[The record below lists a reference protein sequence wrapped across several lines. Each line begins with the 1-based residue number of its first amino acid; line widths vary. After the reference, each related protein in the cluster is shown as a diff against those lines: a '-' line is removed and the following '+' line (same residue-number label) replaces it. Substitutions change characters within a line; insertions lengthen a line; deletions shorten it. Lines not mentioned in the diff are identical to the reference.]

1 MTDGPSWKDV
11 KRVFQAALDHES
23 HQREAFVREACGEDG
38 ALRGQVESLLVA
50 HESAGSFAERP
61 AIGCVAVTIEGESG
75 CALRRGDVFGAYQII
90 QWLGAG
96 GMGEVYRALD
106 PKLNREVALKVLP
119 ELFALDSDRLLR
131 FRREAQVLASLN
143 HPNIAA
149 IYGLEETVGRQA
161 LVLELVDG
169 PTLADRIAK
178 GPIPLNEALPFARQ
192 IAEALEAAHEQGI
205 IHRDLKPANI
215 KVRPDGTV
223 KVLDFGLAKAI
234 EPVRAISPG
243 VTQSPTITT
252 PATTQGGL
260 ILGTAAYMSPEQAKG
275 QAADKRSDVWA
286 FGCVLYEMLT
296 AKRAFEGEDV
306 SDTLAAVLRSEP
318 AWGALPG
325 NLPPAVV
332 ELIQRSLEKDRRRRI
347 ADVAAA
353 LFVLAGPS
361 QASRVTRTER
371 ANPVTR
377 HPIAAIAAALVAT
390 VGIAAGGWWMGARSR
405 PVEPKPVT
413 RFGVPLRGD
422 EQFFNN
428 GDYLIA
434 LSPDGKHLAYIA
446 NGRLN
451 VHPLDGL
458 ESIPIRGTESP
469 ANSSAEIRAPFFSP
483 NGQWIGFWQEG
494 QIKKVSINGGAP
506 VTIAPA
512 VSAYGLAW
520 EDEGTILFA
529 EGDNILR
536 VPEAG
541 GKPEVIVGHVKGRVQ
556 SLQLLPGKRT
566 ILFTVFPE
574 GTTNAEPE
582 IVVRSLD
589 TGQQQTLI
597 RGGIAARY
605 VPTGHLVYF
614 AAGTLLAVPFDLR
627 ALAVSGA
634 PVPVAENVA
643 SSALPSR
650 AVAAAQ
656 IAISPSGT
664 LAYVAGSFNASVPR
678 TLVWVDRLGKEESLG
693 APERPYVYPRL
704 SPDGRRIA
712 VTVNDQEQDI
722 WMWDVGRKTLRRFTI
737 DPAEE
742 RYSAWTPDGKRIAF
756 GSHRRG
762 EAGMWWQAA
771 DGTGTPE
778 RLAGFPFNRYGN
790 LQPTTISPDG
800 SRLVATATGG
810 SPNLWILRLTGDP
823 QPTPLLQ
830 TGFRERNG
838 EISPDGHWIAYESL
852 EAGQFDVYVRPFPDV
867 TGGKWPVS
875 TSGGSQPLWAR
886 SGKELFFIDPSGAL
900 MSVRVERQSPFT
912 IGTPAKMLDGS
923 YVWSVPTY
931 AGRMYDISPDGQ
943 RFLMLKQGG
952 PPDQTNA
959 PTSITVVQNWFEELN
974 RLVPTH

>member
-1 MTDGPSWKDV
+1 VTPGTRLGPY
-11 KRVFQAALDHES
+11 EI
-23 HQREAFVREACGEDG
+23 
-38 ALRGQVESLLVA
+38 VA
-50 HESAGSFAERP
+50 Q
-61 AIGCVAVTIEGESG
+61 IGV
-75 CALRRGDVFGAYQII
+75 
-90 QWLGAG
+90 G
-96 GMGEVYRALD
+96 GMGEVYRATDTNLA
-106 PKLNREVALKVLP
+106 RQVAIKVLP
-119 ELFALDSDRLLR
+119 ASVAADPDRLAR
-131 FRREAQVLASLN
+131 FDREAKTLAALN

-149 IYGLEETVGRQA
+149 IYGLEKSSGIIA
-161 LVLELVDG
+161 LVMELVEG
-169 PTLADRIAK
+169 PTLADRIAQ
-178 GPIPLNEALPFARQ
+178 GAIPIDEALPIARQ
-192 IAEALEAAHEQGI
+192 VAEALEAAHEQGI

-215 KVRPDGTV
+215 KVRSDGTV

-234 EPVRAISPG
+234 EPVGAISPG

-252 PATTQGGL
+252 PAMTQAGL

-275 QAADKRSDVWA
+275 QPADKRSDVWA

-318 AWGALPG
+318 AWGALPDD
-325 NLPPAVV
+325 LAPAIV
-332 ELIQRSLEKDRRRRI
+332 ELIQRSLAKDRRRRI
-347 ADVAAA
+347 ADVAVA
-353 LFVLAGPS
+353 LFVLTGPS

-371 ANPVTR
+371 ANAVTG

-390 VGIAAGGWWMGARSR
+390 VGLAAGGWWMGARSR
-405 PVEPKPVT
+405 PVEPKLVA
-413 RFGVPLRGD
+413 RFAVPLRGD
-422 EQFFNN
+422 EQFANLGGN
-428 GDYLIA
+428 LIA
-434 LSPDGKHLAYIA
+434 LSPDGKYLAYIA
-446 NGRLN
+446 NRRLN
-451 VHPLDGL
+451 LHPLDRL
-458 ESIPIRGTESP
+458 QSIPIRGTEFA
-469 ANSSAEIRAPFFSP
+469 ANNVATIRSPFFSP
-483 NGQWIGFWQEG
+483 NGQWIGFSQEG
-494 QIKKVSINGGAP
+494 QIKRVSINGGAP

-512 VSAYGLAW
+512 VNASGHAW
-520 EDEGTILFA
+520 EDDGTILFA

-541 GKPEVIVGHVKGRVQ
+541 GKPEVIVAGVKGRVQ

-574 GTTNAEPE
+574 GTANAEGTAE

-589 TGQQQTLI
+589 TGQQETLI

-605 VPTGHLVYF
+605 VSTGHLVYF

-627 ALAVSGA
+627 ALALSGA
-634 PVPVAENVA
+634 PVPVAEDVA
-643 SSALPSR
+643 SSESPGG
-650 AVAAAQ
+650 AVGNAH
-656 IAISPSGT
+656 IAMSPSGT
-664 LAYVAGSFNASVPR
+664 LAYVAGSFTTSVPR

-693 APERPYVYPRL
+693 VPERPYVYPRL
-704 SPDGRRIA
+704 SPDGSRIA

-722 WMWDVGRKTLRRFTI
+722 WIWDVGRRTLRRFTT

-742 RYSAWTPDGKRIAF
+742 RYSAWTPNGKQIAF
-756 GSHRRG
+756 GSHRGR

-778 RLAGFPFNRYGN
+778 RLGGFPFNRYGN
-790 LQPTTISPDG
+790 LNPTTISPDG
-800 SRLVATATGG
+800 SHLVATATGRP
-810 SPNLWILRLTGDP
+810 PNLWILTLNGDP

-830 TGFRERNG
+830 TGSSPRDIGRSATEQNA

-875 TSGGSQPLWAR
+875 TNGGSQPLWAR
-886 SGKELFFIDPSGAL
+886 SGKELFFIDRSGAL
-900 MSVRVERQSPFT
+900 MGVRVEGQSSFT
-912 IGTPAKMLDGS
+912 IGTPAKILDSS

-943 RFLMLKQGG
+943 RFLMLKQSSL
-952 PPDQTNA
+952 PDRTSA
-959 PTSITVVQNWFEELN
+959 PRSITVVQNWFEELK

>member
-1 MTDGPSWKDV
+1 
-11 KRVFQAALDHES
+11 
-23 HQREAFVREACGEDG
+23 
-38 ALRGQVESLLVA
+38 
-50 HESAGSFAERP
+50 
-61 AIGCVAVTIEGESG
+61 SG
-75 CALRRGDVFGAYQII
+75 I
-90 QWLGAG
+90 
-96 GMGEVYRALD
+96 
-106 PKLNREVALKVLP
+106 
-119 ELFALDSDRLLR
+119 
-131 FRREAQVLASLN
+131 
-143 HPNIAA
+143 
-149 IYGLEETVGRQA
+149 TA
-161 LVLELVDG
+161 LVMELVEG
-169 PTLADRIAK
+169 PTLADRIAQ
-178 GPIPLNEALPFARQ
+178 GAIPIDEALPIARQ

-215 KVRPDGTV
+215 KVRSDGTV

-234 EPVRAISPG
+234 EPVGAISPG

-252 PATTQGGL
+252 PAMTQAGL
-260 ILGTAAYMSPEQAKG
+260 ILGTAPYMSPEQAKG
-275 QAADKRSDVWA
+275 QPADKRSDVWA

-296 AKRAFEGEDV
+296 AKRAFDGEDV

-318 AWGALPG
+318 AWGALPDD
-325 NLPPAVV
+325 LPPAIV
-332 ELIQRSLEKDRRRRI
+332 ELIQRSLAKDRRRRI
-347 ADVAAA
+347 ADVAVA
-353 LFVLAGPS
+353 LFVLTGPS
-361 QASRVTRTER
+361 HASRVARTER
-371 ANPVTR
+371 ANAVTR

-390 VGIAAGGWWMGARSR
+390 VGIAAGGWWMGAQSI
-405 PVEPKPVT
+405 PVEPKLVA

-422 EQFFNN
+422 EQLSNVGGN
-428 GDYLIA
+428 LIA
-434 LSPDGKHLAYIA
+434 LSPDGKYLAYIA
-446 NGRLN
+446 NQRLN
-451 VHPLDGL
+451 VHPLDRL
-458 ESIPIRGTESP
+458 ESIPIRGTEFA
-469 ANSSAEIRAPFFSP
+469 ANTAATIRSPFFSP
-483 NGQWIGFWQEG
+483 NGQWIGFSQEG

-506 VTIAPA
+506 VPIVPA
-512 VSAYGLAW
+512 VNASGYAW
-520 EDEGTILFA
+520 EDDGTILFA

-541 GKPEVIVGHVKGRVQ
+541 GKPEVIVAGVKGRVQ

-574 GTTNAEPE
+574 GTANAEAE

-589 TGQQQTLI
+589 TGRQQTLI

-627 ALAVSGA
+627 TLALSGA
-634 PVPVAENVA
+634 PVPVAEDVA
-643 SSALPSR
+643 SLGSPGG
-650 AVAAAQ
+650 AATTAH
-656 IAISPSGT
+656 IAMSPSGT
-664 LAYVAGSFNASVPR
+664 LAYVAGDFNTSVPR
-678 TLVWVDRLGKEESLG
+678 TLVWIDRLGKEESLG
-693 APERPYVYPRL
+693 VPERPYVYPRL
-704 SPDGRRIA
+704 SPDGSRIA

-722 WMWDVGRKTLRRFTI
+722 WIWDVGRKTLRRFTI

-742 RYSAWTPDGKRIAF
+742 RYSAWTPNGKRIAF
-756 GSHRRG
+756 GSHRGG

-800 SRLVATATGG
+800 LHLVATATGG
-810 SPNLWILRLTGDP
+810 PPNLWILTLNGDP

-830 TGFRERNG
+830 TGSSPRDIGRNSTETNA

-875 TSGGSQPLWAR
+875 TGGGSQPLWAR
-886 SGKELFFIDPSGAL
+886 SGKELFFIDRSGAL
-900 MSVRVERQSPFT
+900 TGVRVEGQSSFT
-912 IGTPAKMLDGS
+912 IGTPAKILDSS

-943 RFLMLKQGG
+943 RFLMLKQSSL
-952 PPDQTNA
+952 PETSA
-959 PTSITVVQNWFEELN
+959 PRSITVVQNWFEELK

>member
-1 MTDGPSWKDV
+1 MTPGTRLGPYEI
-11 KRVFQAALDHES
+11 AA
-23 HQREAFVREACGEDG
+23 Q
-38 ALRGQVESLLVA
+38 
-50 HESAGSFAERP
+50 
-61 AIGCVAVTIEGESG
+61 IGV
-75 CALRRGDVFGAYQII
+75 
-90 QWLGAG
+90 G
-96 GMGEVYRALD
+96 GMGEVYRATDTNLA
-106 PKLNREVALKVLP
+106 RQVAIKVLP
-119 ELFALDSDRLLR
+119 ASVAADPDRLAR
-131 FRREAQVLASLN
+131 FDREAKTLAALN

-149 IYGLEETVGRQA
+149 IYGLEKSSGITA
-161 LVLELVDG
+161 LVMELVEG
-169 PTLADRIAK
+169 PTLADRIAQ
-178 GPIPLNEALPFARQ
+178 GAIPIDEALPIARQ

-215 KVRPDGTV
+215 KVRSDGTV

-234 EPVRAISPG
+234 EPVGAISPG

-252 PATTQGGL
+252 PAMTQAGL

-275 QAADKRSDVWA
+275 QPADKRSDVWA

-296 AKRAFEGEDV
+296 AKRAFDGEDV

-318 AWGALPG
+318 AWGALPDD
-325 NLPPAVV
+325 LPPAIV
-332 ELIQRSLEKDRRRRI
+332 ELIQRSLAKDRRRRI

-353 LFVLAGPS
+353 LFVLTGPS

-371 ANPVTR
+371 ANAVTR

-405 PVEPKPVT
+405 PVEPKLVA

-422 EQFFNN
+422 EQFSNLGSN
-428 GDYLIA
+428 LIA
-434 LSPDGKHLAYIA
+434 LSPDGKYLAYIA
-446 NGRLN
+446 NRRLN
-451 VHPLDGL
+451 VHPLDRL
-458 ESIPIRGTESP
+458 ESIPIRGTEFA
-469 ANSSAEIRAPFFSP
+469 ANTVATIRSPFFSP
-483 NGQWIGFWQEG
+483 NGQWIGFSQEG

-506 VTIAPA
+506 VTIVPA
-512 VSAYGLAW
+512 VNASGYAW
-520 EDEGTILFA
+520 EDDGTILFA
-529 EGDNILR
+529 QGDNILR

-541 GKPEVIVGHVKGRVQ
+541 GKPEVIVAGVKGRVQ

-574 GTTNAEPE
+574 GTANAEAE

-627 ALAVSGA
+627 ALALSGA
-634 PVPVAENVA
+634 PVPVAEDVA
-643 SSALPSR
+643 SAERPGR
-650 AVAAAQ
+650 AAANAH

-693 APERPYVYPRL
+693 VPERPYVYPRL
-704 SPDGRRIA
+704 SPDGSRIA

-722 WMWDVGRKTLRRFTI
+722 WIWDVGRKTLRRFTI

-756 GSHRRG
+756 GSHRGG

-778 RLAGFPFNRYGN
+778 RLGGFPFNRYGN

-800 SRLVATATGG
+800 SRLVATATGR
-810 SPNLWILRLTGDP
+810 SPNLWILTLNGDP

-830 TGFRERNG
+830 TGSSPRDIGRTATERNA

-875 TSGGSQPLWAR
+875 TNGGSQPLWAR
-886 SGKELFFIDPSGAL
+886 SGKELFFIDRSGAL
-900 MSVRVERQSPFT
+900 TGVRVEGQSSFT
-912 IGTPAKMLDGS
+912 IGTPAKILDSS

-943 RFLMLKQGG
+943 RFLMLKESSL
-952 PPDQTNA
+952 PDRTSA
-959 PTSITVVQNWFEELN
+959 PRSITVVQNWFEELK
-974 RLVPTH
+974 RLVPTR